1 MAAAAPAR
9 PADAGI
15 IERVFKLRE
24 NATTLGTEVVGG
36 ITTFFVMAYII
47 ALNPIIL
54 NYVGIPDLQDKHLG
68 PGFPQT
74 VAVTALA
81 AGVLT
86 IAMGLYANRPF
97 ALAAGLGLNA
107 VVAFQLVL
115 GKPPLPWP
123 AAMGIIFM
131 EGVVITV
138 LVLTGLREMVLNAI
152 PLALKR
158 AIGVGI
164 GLFILLIGLVNAGI
178 VVRGAPGAPPV
189 ALSTLNTGPILTV
202 VIGLAI
208 TLFLFARGVKA
219 ALLIGIVGTTIV
231 AGILHALVP
240 GFTPSTAPGTAVLPS
255 QWVQAPDFSNAF
267 KGFNFDAFATIG
279 IIATILAVFTIMLSD
294 FFDTVGTVIG
304 ISGQAGWLDKNGR
317 LPGFRNILLV
327 DSLGAA
333 FGGLMSAS
341 SNTTY
346 IESAAGVSSGA
357 RTGLASVV
365 TGVLFLF
372 AMFLAP
378 VVAVIPPEA
387 TAPALVIVGF
397 LMAGIAT
404 KIDLTDVEEGLPAL
418 LTMAVMPFTY
428 SITNGI
434 GAGFVT
440 YAFIKLVRGKARDVH
455 PLLWAVAIAFIVYFA
470 QAVYAPAFGIGPY
483 RE

>member
-1 MAAAAPAR
+1 MAAGSVAR
-9 PADAGI
+9 RTEPGVL
-15 IERVFKLRE
+15 ERLFKLRE
-24 NATTLGTEVVGG
+24 NGTTVGIEVVGG

-54 NYVGIPDLQDKHLG
+54 NFVGIKDLQDKNLG
-68 PGFPQT
+68 PGFAPT
-74 VAVTALA
+74 VAMTALT

-97 ALAAGLGLNA
+97 AMAAGLGLNA
-107 VVAFQLVL
+107 VVAFQLIL
-115 GKPPLPWP
+115 GSKLAWP
-123 AAMGIIFM
+123 AAMGIILM

-138 LVLTGLREMVLNAI
+138 LVLTGLREAVLNAI
-152 PLALKR
+152 PIALKR
-158 AIGVGI
+158 SIGVGI
-164 GLFILLIGLVNAGI
+164 GLFILLIGLFNAGF
-178 VVRGAPGAPPV
+178 VVRGPAGGPPV
-189 ALSTLNTGPILTV
+189 GLSLLNTGPLFTFLL
-202 VIGLAI
+202 GLGI
-208 TLFLFARGVKA
+208 TLVLFARGVKA
-219 ALLIGIVGTTIV
+219 ALLLGIVITTLV
-231 AGILHALVP
+231 ATILHAV
-240 GFTPSTAPGTAVLPS
+240 TPAYVASTAPGTAMIPAKFVD
-255 QWVQAPDFSNAF
+255 VPDFSTVL
-267 KGFNFDAFATIG
+267 KGLNFDSFAVIG
-279 IIATILAVFTIMLSD
+279 VVATVLAVFTIMLSD

-304 ISGQAGWLDKNGR
+304 ISGQAGWLDSKGQ
-317 LPGFRNILLV
+317 LPGFKNILVV
-327 DSLGAA
+327 DSIGAA

-378 VVAVIPPEA
+378 TVAVIPPEA

-404 KIDLTDVEEGLPAL
+404 KIDLASVDEGLPAL

-440 YAFIKLVRGKARDVH
+440 YAFIKLVRGKAAEVH
-455 PLLWAVAIAFIVYFA
+455 PLMWAVAIAFIFYFA
-470 QAVYAPAFGIGPY
+470 QNAYAPLLGTGSF